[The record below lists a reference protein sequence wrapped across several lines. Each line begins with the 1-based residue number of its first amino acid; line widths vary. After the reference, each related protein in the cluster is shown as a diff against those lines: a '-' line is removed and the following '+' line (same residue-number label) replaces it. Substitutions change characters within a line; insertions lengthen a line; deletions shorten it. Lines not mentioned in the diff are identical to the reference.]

1 MERFE
6 SHPSV
11 RHVKEV
17 TSDTKFSFQLVLPWE
32 TCQTITQLHKD
43 QDTSRNIPTKTLQT
57 NARDICTSLTDCI
70 NSAILND
77 VFSVELKLPDVTPLY
92 KKIDSEDKSNYQ
104 PTNAL
109 PSLSKVYEEILYK
122 QLNSF
127 FKTKFSSYLCRF

>member
-17 TSDTKFSFQLVLPWE
+17 TSDTKFSFQRVLPWE
-32 TCQTITQLHKD
+32 TCQTIIELNKNKA
-43 QDTSRNIPTKTLQT
+43 TSGNIPTKTLQT
-57 NARDICTSLTDCI
+57 IAPDICTPLSDCI
-70 NSAILND
+70 NSAILNG
-77 VFSVELKLPDVTPLY
+77 VFSVELKLADVTRLY
-92 KKIDSEDKSNYQ
+92 KKSDPEDKTNYR
-104 PTNAL
+104 PTSAL